1 MSWIYRGAHLRPA
14 LYVEVADEPVQDV
27 GEGTSG
33 GQYDGAGSR
42 GLGGTNED
50 DDDTED
56 DVHENSDEEYV
67 PSDESDD
74 DYSDHD
80 ASSVVISIFDD
91 ISDMDKSE
99 LDEDS
104 DGITMWDGNWQT
116 ARHGV
121 HFANKK
127 EVQTAVGEWTLRQ
140 GRACRVKYS
149 RPYTWAAECETKGPK
164 YPEELLHGTTCLWK
178 CRATLQKDTNTWR
191 MVVWIESHNCLGAT
205 TRNEGRNLTSTMI
218 ARLITANVRKDPG
231 YSVAQIQVERWEN
244 RHNTLAGLQTDM
256 TLEPQAAPE
265 YLVWY
270 QNHTV
275 TLVTNPSDYRQP
287 QGFQGSAESLHI
299 MANLVQ
305 NMRHITLDGLQRN
318 PADSW
323 NHNAFLQLHDL
334 TQQAITV
341 SKTSVWAD
349 SENPSQDFV
358 PADATQEYIPPRPPR
373 TDRGGFQL
381 GSGRMRK
388 PVATQDTGGQSST
401 PMCLLTVQRSPHHHP
416 SPPFEQMHFDS
427 DFINLDPNLWGFF
440 ETSYEG
446 GHHSRHLDGDDIH
459 NDREDDQDHE
469 DIRDR
474 EHDDDAM
481 MPSIPLMIIMR
492 RDQGQGPSDGT
503 MPFTPIALGKG
514 QRNIKKKKKCC
525 MTDSQEKKRKM

>member
-1 MSWIYRGAHLRPA
+1 MLDISLARPDVAALVVASNNSGTNGGESTCGIKRGAHLRPA

-33 GQYDGAGSR
+33 GQYDGAGSS
-42 GLGGTNED
+42 GVGGTNED

-56 DVHENSDEEYV
+56 DVHGNNDEEFV

-80 ASSVVISIFDD
+80 TSSVVPSIFDD
-91 ISDMDKSE
+91 INDIDKSE

-116 ARHGV
+116 VRHGV

-127 EVQTAVGEWTLRQ
+127 EFVWMPYSPATLADIDPSCSAGSAIWMSQTWLLYFGIREPHIPGRVLRQ
-140 GRACRVKYS
+140 FGFLQRVPDNTFIMEKK
-149 RPYTWAAECETKGPK
+149 EIEKLHKETRGK
-164 YPEELLHGTTCLWK
+164 K
-178 CRATLQKDTNTWR
+178 CRDDVLQ
-191 MVVWIESHNCLGAT
+191 
-205 TRNEGRNLTSTMI
+205 
-218 ARLITANVRKDPG
+218 
-231 YSVAQIQVERWEN
+231 RWET

-256 TLEPQAAPE
+256 TLEPQAEPE

-270 QNHTV
+270 QNRTV

-305 NMRHITLDGLQRN
+305 NMRHITLDELQHN

-323 NHNAFLQLHDL
+323 NHIAFLQLHDL
-334 TQQAITV
+334 TQQAMTV

-358 PADATQEYIPPRPPR
+358 PTAPTQEYIPPRPPR

-401 PMCLLTVQRSPHHHP
+401 PHVSPYRPASPHHHP

-427 DFINLDPNLWGFF
+427 DFINLDPNAGVSLRLV
-440 ETSYEG
+440 T
-446 GHHSRHLDGDDIH
+446 RVVI
-459 NDREDDQDHE
+459 
-469 DIRDR
+469 IV
-474 EHDDDAM
+474 
-481 MPSIPLMIIMR
+481 SI
-492 RDQGQGPSDGT
+492 
-503 MPFTPIALGKG
+503 
-514 QRNIKKKKKCC
+514 
-525 MTDSQEKKRKM
+525 

>member
-1 MSWIYRGAHLRPA
+1 MPYSPA
-14 LYVEVADEPVQDV
+14 ILADIDP
-27 GEGTSG
+27 SCS
-33 GQYDGAGSR
+33 AGSAIWMSQTWLLYFGIR
-42 GLGGTNED
+42 EPHIPGRVLRQFGFLQRVPDNTFIMEKKEIEKLHKETHGKKCR
-50 DDDTED
+50 D
-56 DVHENSDEEYV
+56 DV
-67 PSDESDD
+67 
-74 DYSDHD
+74 
-80 ASSVVISIFDD
+80 
-91 ISDMDKSE
+91 
-99 LDEDS
+99 
-104 DGITMWDGNWQT
+104 
-116 ARHGV
+116 
-121 HFANKK
+121 
-127 EVQTAVGEWTLRQ
+127 
-140 GRACRVKYS
+140 
-149 RPYTWAAECETKGPK
+149 
-164 YPEELLHGTTCLWK
+164 
-178 CRATLQKDTNTWR
+178 LQ
-191 MVVWIESHNCLGAT
+191 
-205 TRNEGRNLTSTMI
+205 
-218 ARLITANVRKDPG
+218 
-231 YSVAQIQVERWEN
+231 RWEN

-318 PADSW
+318 PVNSW

-334 TQQAITV
+334 TQQAMTV

-358 PADATQEYIPPRPPR
+358 PADPTQEYIPPRPPR

-388 PVATQDTGGQSST
+388 PVATQNTGGQSST
-401 PMCLLTVQRSPHHHP
+401 PHVSPYRPASPHHHP

-427 DFINLDPNLWGFF
+427 DFINLDPNAGGFF

-446 GHHSRHLDGDDIH
+446 GHHSQHLGGDDIH
-459 NDREDDQDHE
+459 HDQEDDQDHE
-469 DIRDR
+469 DIGDQ
-474 EHDDDAM
+474 EHDDDADDAEH
-481 MPSIPLMIIMR
+481 SSHDHYEGA
-492 RDQGQGPSDGT
+492 DQGQGPSDGT